1 MDENDIVIIN
11 NIDSL
16 NDKILDN
23 SNNITKILSNI
34 DKSEQT
40 QEKNSIIFNNK
51 IKKQK
56 EMDNELLLLIE
67 NQTNIIK
74 VLEEKII
81 NLENKNILLEQKIS
95 CISEKNNT
103 EINKLQIN
111 LDKIDCKIDK
121 YQKINSENL
130 KNMYNELDSI
140 NISQVQKNDLLKIEN
155 NIKNLNNS
163 VYLLDISIK
172 DMSKFYNKKIFN
184 INENLQLKNEI
195 DDTII
200 KERID
205 ILEDNVYL
213 SNKRNEISKIILNYI
228 DNNNKDCVEEY
239 V

>member
-1 MDENDIVIIN
+1 
-11 NIDSL
+11 
-16 NDKILDN
+16 
-23 SNNITKILSNI
+23 
-34 DKSEQT
+34 
-40 QEKNSIIFNNK
+40 
-51 IKKQK
+51 
-56 EMDNELLLLIE
+56 
-67 NQTNIIK
+67 
-74 VLEEKII
+74 
-81 NLENKNILLEQKIS
+81 
-95 CISEKNNT
+95 
-103 EINKLQIN
+103 
-111 LDKIDCKIDK
+111 
-121 YQKINSENL
+121 
-130 KNMYNELDSI
+130 MYNELDSI